1 MIKIHRFIALAAF
14 VMLGAVCVSAE
25 GNPYVVKKSD
35 VADVE
40 KLIQK
45 HIKIDNHTVD
55 GKNHVVVNVDNLPA
69 LDLPGGKAEVK
80 IEEDGAN
87 RAIVVRIDG
96 KEMSR
101 VPIPKLDLKDLKLPP
116 LALPNIDRADVR
128 CESNSINGVSNTK
141 VWVNGEIVYDG
152 PGSNSSSVSRN
163 DNGRKSVE
171 VTVDGKV
178 VYRVGQDGG
187 DVKRK

>member
-1 MIKIHRFIALAAF
+1 
-14 VMLGAVCVSAE
+14 
-25 GNPYVVKKSD
+25 
-35 VADVE
+35 
-40 KLIQK
+40 
-45 HIKIDNHTVD
+45 
-55 GKNHVVVNVDNLPA
+55 
-69 LDLPGGKAEVK
+69 
-80 IEEDGAN
+80 
-87 RAIVVRIDG
+87 
-96 KEMSR
+96 MSR
-101 VPIPKLDLKDLKLPP
+101 VPIPKLDMKDLKLPP

-141 VWVNGEIVYDG
+141 VWVNGEVVYDG